1 MVAVEIQ
8 NDTPYIKISDM
19 KYLRI
24 IILFDIQMDIYKVQQ
39 LMMEIM
45 QVTSLVTLN
54 IYDNPVK
61 CFASGY
67 PSQN

>member
-1 MVAVEIQ
+1 
-8 NDTPYIKISDM
+8 
-19 KYLRI
+19 
-24 IILFDIQMDIYKVQQ
+24 MDIYKVQQ

-54 IYDNPVK
+54 VYDNPVK

>member
-1 MVAVEIQ
+1 
-8 NDTPYIKISDM
+8 
-19 KYLRI
+19 
-24 IILFDIQMDIYKVQQ
+24 MDIYKVQQ

-45 QVTSLVTLN
+45 QVTRLVTLN